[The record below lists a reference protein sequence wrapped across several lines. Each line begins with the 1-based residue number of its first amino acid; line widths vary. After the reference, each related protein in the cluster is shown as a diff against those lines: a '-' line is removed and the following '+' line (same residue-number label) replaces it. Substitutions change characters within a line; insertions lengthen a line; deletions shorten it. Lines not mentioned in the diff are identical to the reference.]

1 MTQDDS
7 KASLE
12 ITHIRPSLV
21 LRVTDHFGDE
31 IRFFMPQVQGGGSI
45 STIEAIMLIKLM
57 RVVEPNHIFEFGTY
71 KGLTTRLLLANLPAK
86 AGNESARIYT
96 LDLPNIEGI
105 SFQGSDI
112 DLAKEALGFSRKY
125 LELPNKHLV
134 RQLLQDSL
142 TLDTA
147 PYLQRFQYVFVDGNH
162 ELTYVKSDTEKAFEM
177 LAEAPSCVI
186 WHDYGNPEFPELTH
200 YLEALARRKKI
211 YHIEDTMLAFH
222 LSGIELTPGNQTR

>member
-1 MTQDDS
+1 MTHGDS
-7 KASLE
+7 KASRA
-12 ITHIRPSLV
+12 ITHVRPSLV
-21 LRVTDHFGDE
+21 LRMKDRFSDE
-31 IRFFMPQVQGGGSI
+31 IRFFMPQVQGGGSL
-45 STIEAIMLIKLM
+45 STIESIMLIKLM

-71 KGLTTRLLLANLPAK
+71 KGLTTRLLLANLPEK
-86 AGNESARIYT
+86 ADAESARIYT
-96 LDLPNIEGI
+96 LDLPDIEGI

-134 RQLLQDSL
+134 KQLLQDSM

-147 PYLQRFQYVFVDGNH
+147 LYSKRFQFIFVDGNH

-186 WHDYGNPEFPELTH
+186 WHDYGNPGFPELTH
-200 YLEALARRKKI
+200 YLEALAQRMKI

-222 LSGIELTPGNQTR
+222 LNGIDVTPGNQGP